1 MGWKWSMTS
10 NYPNKRQLEGVYKWY
25 DKESSCNCT
34 AAFLFEKNLQENVN
48 LIMEVWRVL
57 YEISHSYQDAI

>member
-1 MGWKWSMTS
+1 MICQR
-10 NYPNKRQLEGVYKWY
+10 KRLEMY
-25 DKESSCNCT
+25 NC
-34 AAFLFEKNLQENVN
+34 FLFEKNLQENVN